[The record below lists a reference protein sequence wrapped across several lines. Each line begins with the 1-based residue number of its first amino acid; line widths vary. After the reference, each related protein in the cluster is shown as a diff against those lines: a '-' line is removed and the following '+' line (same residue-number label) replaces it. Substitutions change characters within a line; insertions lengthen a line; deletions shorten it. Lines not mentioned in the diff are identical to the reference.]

1 MDNPVKI
8 DADVIDYIL
17 SIQKDGEESMPQQ
30 EEAGRHVPGA
40 EQFRAFIDEMPGGF
54 FVYRADGTEEIIYAN
69 KALFRMFDCESEE
82 MFRELTGNSFRGIV
96 HPDDLEAVE
105 KSIWEQI
112 AASQY
117 DLDYVEYRII
127 SKTGEIRWV
136 DDYGHF
142 IHSEEAGDVFYVF
155 VGDATERKSSHQETV
170 DTIDRERKRYL
181 DLVEGLSV
189 GYESILYVN
198 LDTDVVQAY
207 RLNNRTNQ
215 LFDKELQIRQYGAFA
230 EEYVGMWVHPEDR
243 DIVIKATD
251 PAYIRNKL
259 SLGRTFHISY
269 RVVEEDKIN
278 YIQLH
283 IVNVGEGIS
292 QIVLGYRNMDA
303 EVIHEM
309 EQQRILEDALESA
322 KASIIV
328 KNAFLSNMSHDIR
341 TPMNAIIGFTDLAKK
356 HFDDRAKVRR
366 YLNMIEASGNQR
378 KHAAAYFQTL
388 RTGKKHD
395 TERHSR
401 RGAGTVHHQEHCGN
415 DGRYD

>member
-292 QIVLGYRNMDA
+292 QIVL
-303 EVIHEM
+303 
-309 EQQRILEDALESA
+309 
-322 KASIIV
+322 
-328 KNAFLSNMSHDIR
+328 
-341 TPMNAIIGFTDLAKK
+341 
-356 HFDDRAKVRR
+356 DRKSV
-366 YLNMIEASGNQR
+366 
-378 KHAAAYFQTL
+378 
-388 RTGKKHD
+388 
-395 TERHSR
+395 
-401 RGAGTVHHQEHCGN
+401 V
-415 DGRYD
+415 